1 MRFIYIPSID
11 GSGYFTSLSFNSIFP
26 KGNILI
32 LSKKKYKAKVIP
44 VGEDQRQHLEY
55 TRDIVSEFNKVTKG
69 LSKEY
74 ENFFPM
80 PQVHY
85 SKFFYYFIEFV
96 EVKFFLLFQQ
106 KQRELWV

>member
-1 MRFIYIPSID
+1 M
-11 GSGYFTSLSFNSIFP
+11 
-26 KGNILI
+26 
-32 LSKKKYKAKVIP
+32 SKKKYKAKVIP

-85 SKFFYYFIEFV
+85 SKFFYYI
-96 EVKFFLLFQQ
+96 LLNLLRLNSFCYFS
-106 KQRELWV
+106 KGKESYGFNKCKIKNE